1 MRAGVRVAAIEQG
14 TAMAFPKRLLADHEE
29 LVLDLRPHW
38 IALVGPAV
46 VLVLVIVA
54 EILLFSYFEPPSV
67 VAWLALLAGAVVLI
81 VFPVRSFLAWITS
94 HFVVTSDRVIHRSGW
109 LAKRSM
115 EMPLERINDVTFTQS
130 VLERLVGAGS
140 LRIQSGSE
148 YGQNHFR
155 DIRRPEDVQKLIY
168 ELSEANENRMR
179 ALGQAR
185 SETIETSDDASPLE
199 EVERL
204 GRLKER
210 GLISEEEFEIQKR
223 RLLGRL

>member
-1 MRAGVRVAAIEQG
+1 VG
-14 TAMAFPKRLLADHEE
+14 FPRRLLADHED

-38 IALVGPAV
+38 IALAGPAV
-46 VLVLVIVA
+46 VLILVIAV

-67 VAWLALLAGAVVLI
+67 VAWLAVLAGAVVLI
-81 VFPVRSFLAWITS
+81 AFPARSFLAWITS

-130 VLERLVGAGS
+130 VLERIVGAGS

-168 ELSEANENRMR
+168 ELSEANESRMR
-179 ALGQAR
+179 AQGQAR
-185 SETIETSDDASPLE
+185 TETIETSDDASPLE
-199 EVERL
+199 EIERL

-210 GLISEEEFEIQKR
+210 DLISEEEFETQKR

>member
-1 MRAGVRVAAIEQG
+1 MG
-14 TAMAFPKRLLADHEE
+14 FPRRLLADHEE
-29 LVLDLRPHW
+29 MVLDLRPHW
-38 IALVGPAV
+38 IALVGPTL

-54 EILLFSYFEPPSV
+54 EILLFANFEPPEV
-67 VAWLALLAGAVVLI
+67 VTWLAVLAGAVILI
-81 VFPVRSFLAWITS
+81 AFPVRAFMTWATS
-94 HFVVTSDRVIHRSGW
+94 HFVLTSDRVIHRSGW

-130 VLERLVGAGS
+130 VFERLVGAGS
-140 LRIQSGSE
+140 LRIQSASE

-168 ELSEANENRMR
+168 EMAEANEARMR
-179 ALGQAR
+179 GAGTTT
-185 SETIETSDDASPLE
+185 ETIETQSGSPLVE
-199 EVERL
+199 IERL

-210 GLISEEEFEIQKR
+210 GLLSEEEFETQKR

>member
-1 MRAGVRVAAIEQG
+1 MG
-14 TAMAFPKRLLADHEE
+14 FPKRLLADHET

-38 IALVGPAV
+38 IALVGPGL

-54 EILLFSYFEPPSV
+54 EIVLFTSFDPPSAV
-67 VAWLALLAGAVVLI
+67 TWVALLAGAVLLI
-81 VFPVRSFLAWITS
+81 AYPIRAVLAWVTS
-94 HFVVTSDRVIHRSGW
+94 HFVVTTDRVIHRSGW

-155 DIRRPEDVQKLIY
+155 DIRKPEDVQKLIY
-168 ELSEANENRMR
+168 EMSEANETRMR
-179 ALGQAR
+179 GGEAGPAR
-185 SETIETSDDASPLE
+185 TETINTDGGSPLDE
-199 EVERL
+199 IERL
-204 GRLKER
+204 VRLKEQ
-210 GLISEEEFEIQKR
+210 GVLSEEEFEVQKR

>member
-1 MRAGVRVAAIEQG
+1 VG
-14 TAMAFPKRLLADHEE
+14 FPRRLLADNEE
-29 LVLDLRPHW
+29 MVQDLRPHW

-54 EILLFSYFEPPSV
+54 EILFFAYFEPPSI

-81 VFPVRSFLAWITS
+81 AFPVRSLLAWITS

-140 LRIQSGSE
+140 LRIQSASE
-148 YGQNHFR
+148 HGQNHFR

-179 ALGQAR
+179 AQGQAGT
-185 SETIETSDDASPLE
+185 ETIETSDDTSPLE
-199 EVERL
+199 EIERL
-204 GRLKER
+204 GRMKER
-210 GLISEEEFEIQKR
+210 GLISEEEFETQKR

>member
-1 MRAGVRVAAIEQG
+1 V
-14 TAMAFPKRLLADHEE
+14 AFPKRLLADHED

-38 IALVGPAV
+38 IALVAPAV
-46 VLVLVIVA
+46 VLVLVIAA

-67 VAWLALLAGAVVLI
+67 VAWLALVAGAVVLI
-81 VFPVRSFLAWITS
+81 AFLVRTLLAWATS

-115 EMPLERINDVTFTQS
+115 EMPLERINDVRFEQS
-130 VLERLVGAGS
+130 VVERIVGAGS
-140 LRIQSGSE
+140 LRIESAGE

-155 DIRRPEDVQKLIY
+155 DIRRPEEVQKLIY

-179 ALGQAR
+179 AQGEAR
-185 SETIETSDDASPLE
+185 AGTIETSDETAPLE
-199 EVERL
+199 EIERL
-204 GRLKER
+204 GSLKER
-210 GLISEEEFEIQKR
+210 GLISEEEFETQKR

>member
-1 MRAGVRVAAIEQG
+1 MG
-14 TAMAFPKRLLADHEE
+14 FPNRLLADHEE
-29 LVLDLRPHW
+29 MVLDLKPHW
-38 IALVGPAV
+38 IALVGPAI

-54 EILLFSYFEPPSV
+54 ESLLFANFDPPPV
-67 VAWLALLAGAVVLI
+67 VTWLALLAGAVLLI
-81 VFPVRSFLAWITS
+81 VFPVRAFLGWVTS
-94 HFVVTSDRVIHRSGW
+94 HFVVTTDRVIHRSGW

-130 VLERLVGAGS
+130 VFERLVGAGS

-168 ELSEANENRMR
+168 EMAEANEARMR
-179 ALGQAR
+179 GTGEAR
-185 SETIETSDDASPLE
+185 TETIDTASDSPVTE
-199 EVERL
+199 IERL
-204 GRLKER
+204 ARMKDKGV
-210 GLISEEEFEIQKR
+210 ISEEEFETQKR